1 MKKINLRPTRTLLLA
16 IAATLLLA
24 TCAKNPVTGKKDF
37 VLMSEQQE
45 IKMGQEADGEVKKEY
60 GSYDRASL
68 QQFVSELGQ
77 RLAAQSHR
85 SNLKYQFTVVDS
97 QEINA
102 FALPGGYIYVTRG
115 ILAYLNSEAEVA
127 GVLGH
132 EIGHVTAR
140 HGVKQQSMAQAAN
153 FGVLIGA
160 ILVPGLRN
168 ESAMGMMQNLSVA
181 WIRGYG
187 REDELEADRL
197 GAEYLARAGYDPQ
210 AMIKVVTVLK
220 NQELFDAELA
230 KQEGREPRKYHGT
243 FETHPDNDTR
253 LKQVID
259 AAKQYSAGATRGE
272 NRDGFLRL
280 MHAVNFGD
288 SPQQGVTRGT
298 RFFHEGLGLALKFP
312 DGWRVQN
319 SADRV
324 AAINPAQDAIIEM
337 HALPADQKSS
347 PVDTVKSLLKL
358 DQVSSVSSLQ
368 VNGLPATLLTGVKK
382 DVPIRA
388 AHITLNGAPYLL
400 MGYGKSKPIFD
411 SNLSSIDA
419 VIRSFHAISDAER
432 VEAKPYAIR
441 TITAPSGTTFAQLA
455 KSASVLGR
463 NAEQQLRLL
472 NGKYPSGEPQ
482 PGELIKIIET
492 TS

>member
-1 MKKINLRPTRTLLLA
+1 MKKKTFASACRPLLVVTTALML
-16 IAATLLLA
+16 T

-60 GSYDRASL
+60 GSYDRESL
-68 QQFVSELGQ
+68 QKFVSELGQ

-97 QEINA
+97 ADINA

-127 GVLGH
+127 GVLSH

-140 HGVKQQSMAQAAN
+140 HGVKQQSMAHAAN
-153 FGVLIGA
+153 FGVLLGA

-243 FETHPDNDTR
+243 FDTHLRTTTR
-253 LKQVID
+253 
-259 AAKQYSAGATRGE
+259 
-272 NRDGFLRL
+272 
-280 MHAVNFGD
+280 D
-288 SPQQGVTRGT
+288 S
-298 RFFHEGLGLALKFP
+298 
-312 DGWRVQN
+312 
-319 SADRV
+319 
-324 AAINPAQDAIIEM
+324 
-337 HALPADQKSS
+337 
-347 PVDTVKSLLKL
+347 
-358 DQVSSVSSLQ
+358 
-368 VNGLPATLLTGVKK
+368 
-382 DVPIRA
+382 
-388 AHITLNGAPYLL
+388 
-400 MGYGKSKPIFD
+400 SK
-411 SNLSSIDA
+411 
-419 VIRSFHAISDAER
+419 
-432 VEAKPYAIR
+432 
-441 TITAPSGTTFAQLA
+441 
-455 KSASVLGR
+455 
-463 NAEQQLRLL
+463 
-472 NGKYPSGEPQ
+472 
-482 PGELIKIIET
+482 
-492 TS
+492 

>member
-1 MKKINLRPTRTLLLA
+1 MKKMTFASACQLLLVVTTA
-16 IAATLLLA
+16 LMLT

-60 GSYDRASL
+60 GSYDRESL
-68 QQFVSELGQ
+68 QKFVSELGQ

-97 QEINA
+97 ADINA

-153 FGVLIGA
+153 FGALLGA

-243 FETHPDNDTR
+243 FDTHPDNDTR

-259 AAKQYSAGATRGE
+259 AAKQYTAGVTRAE
-272 NRDGFLRL
+272 NREGFLRL
-280 MHAVNFGD
+280 IQGVNFGD

-324 AAINPAQDAIIEM
+324 AAINSAQDAIVEM
-337 HALPADQKSS
+337 HALPGDQKGS
-347 PVDTVKSLLKL
+347 PADTVKGLLKL
-358 DQVSSVSSLQ
+358 DQVSSVNSLR
-368 VNGLPATLLTGVKK
+368 VNGLPATVLTGLKK
-382 DVPIRA
+382 EIPIRA
-388 AHITLNGAPYLL
+388 AHIVLNGAPYLV
-400 MGYGKSKPIFD
+400 MGYGKSKQVYDGNLRYFD
-411 SNLSSIDA
+411 E
-419 VIRSFHAISDAER
+419 VIRSFHGISDTER
-432 VEAKPYAIR
+432 VEAKPYVLR
-441 TITAPSGTTFAQLA
+441 TIAAPAGMTFAQLA

-472 NGKYPSGEPQ
+472 NGKYPSGEPAA
-482 PGELIKIIET
+482 GELIKIVEPI
-492 TS
+492 S